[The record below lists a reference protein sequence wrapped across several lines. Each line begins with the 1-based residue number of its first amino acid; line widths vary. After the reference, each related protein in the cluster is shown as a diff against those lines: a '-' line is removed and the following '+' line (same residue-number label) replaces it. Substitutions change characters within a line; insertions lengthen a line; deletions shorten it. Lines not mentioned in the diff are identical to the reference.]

1 MTTKVVDRIIGTVQT
16 TDAATATTICSFTV
30 PTGMSCKL
38 RGSVAGQQGTNSASS
53 EIAGGCINN
62 SGTVTVVGTPAILL
76 TMAAGSSA
84 ALATAVLTLVASSN
98 TVLLK
103 VNGVAATTI
112 NWCGF
117 LEIGPGYVP

>member
-1 MTTKVVDRIIGTVQT
+1 MTTKIIDHISGTAQT

-38 RGSVAGQQGTNSASS
+38 RGSVAGQQGTNTAAS
-53 EIAGGCINN
+53 EIEGGCINN
-62 SGTVTVVGTPAILL
+62 SGTVTVAGTPDIPLSM
-76 TMAAGSSA
+76 TAGSSG
-84 ALATAVLTLVASSN
+84 ALATSVLSLVASTN

-112 NWCGF
+112 NWFGI
-117 LEIGPGYVP
+117 LEVVGIVP